1 MDANPFDHAFMRHAL
16 LAGVFAGVSCG
27 LVGVFAVLMRLT
39 FIGVCLAHAA
49 FAGGLV
55 SLLLGLDPLTGALV
69 MSIGAAAVIGPL
81 ADRGEVSPD
90 TAVGVVFTAMLGV
103 AILCLGIMPGSK
115 AAGLNLLW
123 GSILTVATRDIWLLG
138 GVTAAVALCIVIFYK
153 EILAVAC
160 HRHVAASV
168 GIPATAVFY
177 SILFATG
184 MTVTACLPSV
194 GGLLVYSL
202 IINPAAAAY
211 QLTYRLPVMFL
222 LAALL
227 GAASSVSGLFL
238 AWHAD
243 VPAGAAIVVSSSLF
257 FFVCALASPKKR
269 STGREAHASR

>member
-1 MDANPFDHAFMRHAL
+1 MDTSLFDHAFMRHAL
-16 LAGVFAGVSCG
+16 LAGVFAGIACG

-55 SLLLGLDPLTGALV
+55 SLLLGFDPLAGALLL
-69 MSIGAAAVIGPL
+69 SIGAAAVIGPL
-81 ADRGEVSPD
+81 ADKGEVSPD

-123 GSILTVATRDIWLLG
+123 GSILTVGKRDVWLLG
-138 GVTAAVALCIVIFYK
+138 TVSAGVVLGITLFYK

-160 HRHVAASV
+160 HRQVAASV
-168 GIPATAVFY
+168 GIPATAIFY
-177 SILFATG
+177 AILFATG

-211 QLTYRLPVMFL
+211 QLTYRLTWMFV

-227 GAASSVSGLFL
+227 GAASCTAGLIL
-238 AWHAD
+238 AWLTD
-243 VPAGAAIVVSSSLF
+243 VPAGAAIVVSSSLVF
-257 FFVCALASPKKR
+257 LACAILSPKKR
-269 STGREAHASR
+269 RMRGGGA